1 MGPTAM
7 KGDWQRL
14 ARQLGLEPRDPGLLQ
29 QALVHR
35 SYLNEVRDRGLR
47 DNERLEFLGDAVLNL
62 VVAEY
67 LYDRFPESTEGELS
81 QMRAHLVRWDTLAAV
96 AERVG
101 LGRFLVLGKGED
113 LSGGRRRPSNLAGA
127 LEAVIGAAYLDGGL
141 EGARELVLRL
151 LEPELERL
159 ATGQPLSDSKSE
171 LQRVVQARWHQ
182 IPRYRVVEA
191 EGPDHAKTFTVEVV
205 LGEQVLG
212 RGQGRSKKQA
222 ELEAARQALQ
232 TLSRAS

>member
-1 MGPTAM
+1 
-7 KGDWQRL
+7 
-14 ARQLGLEPRDPGLLQ
+14 LQ

-35 SYLNEVRDRGLR
+35 SYLNEVKERGVR

-62 VVAEY
+62 VIAQRLFE
-67 LYDRFPESTEGELS
+67 LFPQQTEGELS

-96 AERVG
+96 AERIG
-101 LGRFLVLGKGED
+101 LGRYLVLGKGED

-127 LEAVIGAAYLDGGL
+127 LEAVIGAVYLDGGL
-141 EGARELVLRL
+141 EAAERLVMDL
-151 LEPELERL
+151 LGPELERL
-159 ATGQPLSDSKSE
+159 VTGQPVVDSKSE

-182 IPRYRVVEA
+182 VPRYRVVEA

>member
-1 MGPTAM
+1 M
-7 KGDWQRL
+7 KRDWQEL
-14 ARQLGLEPRDPGLLQ
+14 ARALGLQMQQPDLLQ

-35 SYLNEVRDRGLR
+35 SYINEVKERGVR

-62 VVAEY
+62 VIAQRLFE
-67 LYDRFPESTEGELS
+67 LFPQQTEGELS

-96 AERVG
+96 AERIG
-101 LGRFLVLGKGED
+101 LGRYLVLGKGED

-127 LEAVIGAAYLDGGL
+127 LEAVIGAVYLDGGL
-141 EGARELVLRL
+141 EAAERLVMDL
-151 LEPELERL
+151 LGPELERL
-159 ATGQPLSDSKSE
+159 VTGQPVVDSKSE

-182 IPRYRVVEA
+182 VPRYRVVEA

>member
-1 MGPTAM
+1 M
-7 KGDWQRL
+7 KRDWQEL
-14 ARQLGLEPRDPGLLQ
+14 ARALGLQMQQPDLLQ

-35 SYLNEVRDRGLR
+35 SYLNEVKERGVR

-62 VVAEY
+62 VIAQRLFE
-67 LYDRFPESTEGELS
+67 LFPQQTEGELS

-96 AERVG
+96 AERIG
-101 LGRFLVLGKGED
+101 LGRYLVLGKGED

-127 LEAVIGAAYLDGGL
+127 LEAVIGAVYLDGGL
-141 EGARELVLRL
+141 EAAERLVMDL
-151 LEPELERL
+151 LGPELERL
-159 ATGQPLSDSKSE
+159 VTGQPVVDSKSE

-182 IPRYRVVEA
+182 VPRYRVVEA

>member
-1 MGPTAM
+1 MAR
-7 KGDWQRL
+7 DWREL
-14 ARQLGLEPRDPGLLQ
+14 AAALGLEMREPTLLQ

-35 SYLNEVRDRGLR
+35 SYLNEVKERGVR

-62 VVAEY
+62 AVAEH
-67 LYDRFPESTEGELS
+67 LYSLFPDSSEGELS
-81 QMRAHLVRWDTLAAV
+81 QMRAHVVRWDTLAAV
-96 AERVG
+96 AERIG
-101 LGRFLVLGKGED
+101 LGRYLVLGKGED
-113 LSGGRRRPSNLAGA
+113 LSGGRKRPSNLAGA
-127 LEAVIGAAYLDGGL
+127 LEAVIGAVYLDGGL
-141 EGARELVLRL
+141 EAARRLVMRL
-151 LEPELERL
+151 LGPELERL
-159 ATGQPLSDSKSE
+159 AAGQPVVDSKSE

>member
-1 MGPTAM
+1 M
-7 KGDWQRL
+7 KRDWQEL
-14 ARQLGLEPRDPGLLQ
+14 ARVLGLGMKDPSLLQ

-35 SYLNEVRDRGLR
+35 SYLNEVRDRGLH

-62 VVAEY
+62 AVAEH
-67 LYDRFPESTEGELS
+67 LYHLFPESTEGELS
-81 QMRAHLVRWDTLAAV
+81 QMRAHVVRWDTLAAV
-96 AERVG
+96 AERIG
-101 LGRFLVLGKGED
+101 LGRYLLLGKGED
-113 LSGGRRRPSNLAGA
+113 LSGGRKRPSNLAGA
-127 LEAVIGAAYLDGGL
+127 LEAVIGAVYLDGGL
-141 EGARELVLRL
+141 EAARQLVLRL

-159 ATGQPLSDSKSE
+159 ATGQPVVDSKSE

>member
-1 MGPTAM
+1 M

>member
-1 MGPTAM
+1 MAR
-7 KGDWQRL
+7 DWREL
-14 ARQLGLEPRDPGLLQ
+14 AAALGLEMREPALLQ

-35 SYLNEVRDRGLR
+35 SYLNEVKERGVR

-62 VVAEY
+62 AVAEH
-67 LYDRFPESTEGELS
+67 LYSLFPDSSEGELS
-81 QMRAHLVRWDTLAAV
+81 QMRAHVVRWDTLAAV
-96 AERVG
+96 AERIG
-101 LGRFLVLGKGED
+101 LGRYLVLGKGED
-113 LSGGRRRPSNLAGA
+113 LSGGRKRPSNLAGA
-127 LEAVIGAAYLDGGL
+127 LEAVIGAVYLDGGL
-141 EGARELVLRL
+141 EAARRLVMRL
-151 LEPELERL
+151 LGPELERL
-159 ATGQPLSDSKSE
+159 AAGQPVVDSKSE

>member
-1 MGPTAM
+1 V
-7 KGDWQRL
+7 
-14 ARQLGLEPRDPGLLQ
+14 LGLGMKDPSLLQ

-35 SYLNEVRDRGLR
+35 SYLNEVRDRGLH

-62 VVAEY
+62 AVAEH
-67 LYDRFPESTEGELS
+67 LYHLFPESTEGELS
-81 QMRAHLVRWDTLAAV
+81 QMRAHVVRWDTLAAV
-96 AERVG
+96 AERIG
-101 LGRFLVLGKGED
+101 LGRYLLLGKGED
-113 LSGGRRRPSNLAGA
+113 LSGGRKRPSNLAGA
-127 LEAVIGAAYLDGGL
+127 LEAVIGAVYLDGGL
-141 EGARELVLRL
+141 EAARQLVLRL

-159 ATGQPLSDSKSE
+159 ATGQPVVDSKSE